1 MKSTASCSGVFTS
14 LPLLTGVGQAH
25 HGEILRDAAALAD
38 CGKLRRLLNA
48 ERFSADEIAAAHDL
62 VASGAF
68 GRVVV
73 DFL

>member
-1 MKSTASCSGVFTS
+1 
-14 LPLLTGVGQAH
+14 VGQAH

-38 CGKLRRLLNA
+38 CGKLRPLLNA
-48 ERFSADEIAAAHDL
+48 QHFSADEIAAAHDL

-68 GRVVV
+68 GRGVV